1 MALINCPECG
11 SQVSDSAGACPNC
24 GHPMRGNKPSKSK
37 ASKLKTGAI
46 VNVVGGLGYI
56 FMVAVLLIVVAKYG
70 TNMHF
75 SEAHQATNLADAIEA
90 AGTNSTNG
98 ITALETYG
106 IMFASTFVVLLLV
119 TVLSIAILAIKR
131 PKRNAMLAITGV
143 QLAASIVAIAFDI
156 LFFNWTI
163 VCGAWFFVWGTVV
176 QTIGSIICI
185 SGALKLD
192 D

>member
-24 GHPMRGNKPSKSK
+24 GHPMQGNKPSKSK

-56 FMVAVLLIVVAKYG
+56 FVVAVLVILVANYA
-70 TNMHF
+70 TDAHWNVHW
-75 SEAHQATNLADAIEA
+75 SEAYLNPEWTGGIA
-90 AGTNSTNG
+90 ST
-98 ITALETYG
+98 ETYG
-106 IMFASTFVVLLLV
+106 MMFASTFVILLLV
-119 TVLSIAILAIKR
+119 TILSIAILAIKR
-131 PKRNAMLAITGV
+131 PKRNAMLVITGV
-143 QLAASIVAIAFDI
+143 QLVASVVAIAFDLAI
-156 LFFNWTI
+156 FSTYVI
-163 VCGAWFFVWGTVV
+163 CGAWLFFWGTVV